1 MTPAP
6 ADFLPLAREAASA
19 AASVLL
25 AERPLV
31 IAEGASA
38 TKSSDTDPVT
48 RADVA
53 AQQVIADMI
62 VRARPGDAIFGEE
75 GLDRPGDSGWRWIV
89 DVCVFISSR

>member
-19 AASVLL
+19 AGWVLL

-48 RADVA
+48 VSELPGPGGRSGILA
-53 AQQVIADMI
+53 ANPELAGPLSECLLS
-62 VRARPGDAIFGEE
+62 RARLA
-75 GLDRPGDSGWRWIV
+75 RS
-89 DVCVFISSR
+89 